1 MGKTQK
7 RGGSLWPEWGVT
19 LLRNRGSL
27 CSGIYNHNSET
38 MNILKINNGKV
49 EIRKDNGSLVRT
61 IGNGDAISAD
71 INSDQSMVVIT
82 TNKGKV
88 EIRKGNGSLVRT
100 IGNNDATNAK
110 WYGSEIAVT
119 TVKGKTELRKENG
132 SLIRTM

>member
-1 MGKTQK
+1 MVNVLFCDL
-7 RGGSLWPEWGVT
+7 SLLHLPLILV
-19 LLRNRGSL
+19 LVHN
-27 CSGIYNHNSET
+27 NSET

-49 EIRKDNGSLVRT
+49 ELRKDNGSLVRT

-71 INSDQSMVVIT
+71 LNSDQSLVVIT

-88 EIRKGNGSLVRT
+88 EIRKENGSLVRT